1 MTTATEHCRQ
11 LLAAIIPDRRD
22 LLDKALRHLSAS
34 HFPDRVLA
42 NLFTMLENYAGVTA
56 AVITRPAL
64 ADMLGHLN
72 ADMGTVALYQ
82 ETYDL
87 LVATRVDDSAFL
99 WSLQEIR
106 ELAAARATGAALTHA
121 MQILNQGVDEDGEI
135 IRGHG
140 PARSHVLT
148 RFADIDRDLSMQEA
162 PEGDMRGEA
171 DEIISDYAERKAARL
186 SGRSVGIEFGIPALD
201 EKITGL
207 QNGEL
212 VLIVGYTGEGKT
224 SISSQ
229 LGWNAAISQ
238 GRNVVILTTETLRAQ
253 IRRRLVARHSCLPHF
268 GSPEGLNSRDIKH
281 GTLNAEQERVLR
293 AVVTD
298 FTTNPGYG
306 RCYLVQVPRAA
317 TISYIESKLLRIQRM
332 FPVELVIMDYLAL
345 LRPERR
351 RTSDREEL
359 GSILKEA
366 KQLATTFNDG
376 AGVPFVSPWQVSRTA
391 RQEAER
397 SGFYT
402 ASALSETAEAS
413 NSADL
418 IVSLLA
424 PLDTSERTA
433 TVKMQVMKNRDGER
447 ANSIEVFVD
456 YATSRFGGVTSRSP
470 SSVDQAILGAYA
482 DSLGL
487 ADTP

>member
-1 MTTATEHCRQ
+1 VATATEHCRQ

-42 NLFTMLENYAGVTA
+42 NLFTMLENYAGVTT
-56 AVITRPAL
+56 AVISRPAL
-64 ADMLGHLN
+64 ADMLARLN

-87 LVATRVDDSAFL
+87 LASTQVDDSAFL
-99 WSLQEIR
+99 WSLEQIR
-106 ELAAARATGAALTHA
+106 ELAAGRATAAALTHA
-121 MQILNQGVDEDGEI
+121 MQILTQGVDEEGETV
-135 IRGHG
+135 RGHA
-140 PARSHVLT
+140 PARAHVLS

-162 PEGDMRGEA
+162 PEGDMRAEA
-171 DEIISDYAERKAARL
+171 DEIIGDYADRKAARL
-186 SGRSVGIEFGIPALD
+186 SGRSIGVEFGIPALD
-201 EKITGL
+201 AKITGL

-212 VLIVGYTGEGKT
+212 VLIVGYTSEGKT
-224 SISSQ
+224 SLVSQ
-229 LGWNAAISQ
+229 LGWNAAVNQ
-238 GRNVVILTTETLRAQ
+238 GRNVVILTTETVRQQ
-253 IRRRLVARHSCLPHF
+253 IRRRMVARHSCLPHF

-281 GTLNAEQERVLR
+281 GTLSADQERVLR
-293 AVVTD
+293 AVVAD

-317 TISYIESKLLRIQRM
+317 TMGYIESKLFRIQRM
-332 FPVELVIMDYLAL
+332 FPVDLVIMDYLAL

-351 RTSDREEL
+351 RNSDREEL

-376 AGVPFVSPWQVSRTA
+376 VGVPFVSPWQVSRTA

-397 SGFYT
+397 CGFYT

-456 YATSRFGGVTSRSP
+456 YATSRFGGVTSRTASA
-470 SSVDQAILGAYA
+470 VDQSILGAYTE
-482 DSLGL
+482 SFGL
-487 ADTP
+487 DGAR